1 MRQDQTGHSS
11 NTTTVI
17 TKHVT
22 HDSRLTTQDSLE
34 AALYDVHT
42 TLGELLVAADEQYA
56 AVAADDRTRI
66 DSVTRQQERLS
77 ARLARAEARRQELI
91 GTTSTDWTA
100 HLPEDVAA
108 RVADLKAA
116 IGSAVLDLKAKQA
129 QTADLL
135 KQKIELAND
144 TINFLR
150 RLVTQPAP
158 TYTGRGMSSARHSVL
173 VDSRA

>member
-1 MRQDQTGHSS
+1 M
-11 NTTTVI
+11 NAPAPA
-17 TKHVT
+17 
-22 HDSRLTTQDSLE
+22 TTQSPLE
-34 AALYDVHT
+34 SALHDVHT
-42 TLGELLVAADEQYA
+42 TLGQLLVAADEQYC

-77 ARLARAEARRQELI
+77 ARLARAEAHRLQLVQADAPA
-91 GTTSTDWTA
+91 DWTA
-100 HLPEDVAA
+100 NLSGDAAA
-108 RVADLKAA
+108 RVSELKVA
-116 IGSAVLDLKAKQA
+116 IGAAVHELKSKQA

-135 KQKIELAND
+135 KQKIDLAND

-158 TYTGRGMSSARHSVL
+158 TYTGRGMTSARHSVL